1 MSVKGI
7 IRRTINKLTPKKK
20 VVYVERVRN
29 VPVVV
34 KRTIVVK
41 RAAPRK
47 GLILVRRRVTIRRKV
62 AR

>member
-7 IRRTINKLTPKKK
+7 IRRTINKLTPKKQ

-41 RAAPRK
+41 RAAPRE